1 MFHPLF
7 KQFACRM
14 KRLES
19 FESWKRDDICRTE
32 LADAGFVYY
41 GKLSVVLCFTYL
53 LTCFF
58 LTFNLPF
65 LPDVDNKVICYQ
77 CGCIVND
84 WFENADPWLIHAQ
97 SSPFCFH
104 LYIKSGQA
112 FIDSAREGREPF
124 IEQPVLFAP
133 NADRY
138 TCKICFENEI
148 STVFCPCNHAIA
160 CYECSAELTDENC
173 PWFRRKLCDVIRFRF
188 FD

>member
-41 GKLSVVLCFTYL
+41 
-53 LTCFF
+53 
-58 LTFNLPF
+58 
-65 LPDVDNKVICYQ
+65 DVDNKVICYQ